1 MITCYPY
8 TGSKQAKIT
17 RNSAK
22 IQYITRPDTFAQK
35 DKYILHFADKQCQ
48 NEGVV
53 GGKGHSLAILTSI
66 ITDDVCTRDTSA
78 LLAEEILL
86 NTS

>member
-8 TGSKQAKIT
+8 TGPKQAKI
-17 RNSAK
+17 SK
-22 IQYITRPDTFAQK
+22 IQHITRPDTFAQK

-53 GGKGHSLAILTSI
+53 GGKGCSLAILTSI
-66 ITDDVCTRDTSA
+66 ITDDVRTWNM
-78 LLAEEILL
+78 LLLVEEILHMQ
-86 NTS
+86 N